1 MIFTIVCGERKRLG
15 LLGTEFCKNNL
26 MTSQAMGQ
34 RFIDSMNDAFD
45 NWKPQPKY
53 HMEAV

>member
-1 MIFTIVCGERKRLG
+1 
-15 LLGTEFCKNNL
+15 

-34 RFIDSMNDAFD
+34 RFIDSMNGAFD